1 MNTHNIKNEKESR
14 QLEML
19 SLELVADKL
28 DYNLFIKNKELTN
41 ATNDGGYD
49 AIIEISISEDVDIK
63 HEILIESKLRRTV
76 KTLAFDDCAK
86 ILIIAFNRAVH
97 TVFIVT
103 NISFAPQS
111 IEQMDI
117 FARKI
122 NLDIRRIDG
131 SDLHKYIQQNIEKI
145 SLKYSNSFLELIKR
159 CHYDIAPK
167 SDKDST
173 EHEERNLIVQSAT
186 KKTPRIDDVF
196 YITGLKEKCEICSQN
211 IMLRQGAL
219 VIGNAGVGK
228 SVFINCVFEKL
239 KEYGY
244 YPTAFDLQE
253 YETPRLLFIALI
265 QSLWGCNISSVCKE
279 NFKEDFRK
287 IVMGYA
293 SEVIDD
299 DSFSALLCA
308 FSPSS
313 LKDINVSS
321 EYFYLLARY
330 LQTILL
336 PYQNDNKIVWAF
348 QNLNKAKPET
358 IHFLETVVIK
368 LNNII
373 GIILELRPD
382 TTYDNNTFENPE
394 KFKAFY
400 EIFPNPFI
408 IKLAPFNKLD
418 AVTFLKCKLPTNCPQ
433 NVILDIV
440 EYIGTNPLDLSTVA
454 KFLCS
459 SSESGQLSLESL
471 DKKRLN
477 NYFETYRDSLYPS
490 LLGSIKYWKQDKDFA
505 MAFALTGLMNGKL
518 PLPLLESIFSDRT
531 EYICQKLDSLGLYDY
546 DFEGYHITHNC
557 LYDTMRDDTS
567 PRMEYR
573 LANHILDFIAKS
585 NSSFVLP
592 IEKKWELTVLA
603 LRYDEA
609 IETWTE
615 LKDMLYSQKQYWAL
629 LQFKEAILTCFERS
643 HYSDNEKMRMLI
655 LDDLAR
661 AYISIHIVGRTSGF
675 ENILDKYKEVI
686 GLLEEDSIHYRC
698 SYLFYKWTNAF
709 YSGRIEDSYEIITEA
724 MHLIECNAVEQSLCA
739 EIWWAYALSHKRKT
753 NIDTAI
759 DDYRKACELFPEQ
772 PLPQIGLTLH
782 KAHKFLRINPQKTYI
797 MCADLLKKLSR
808 CNCSYHETLQVEIDM
823 TMALFYEK
831 KYNEALIF
839 GKECLA
845 KARSF
850 NASYQIGRLYNI
862 LGSCF
867 YVAGEKN
874 IAANYYKEAKLEW
887 CESGN
892 SIFSWRAEFNASHTT
907 NEKGKNN
914 MLHDLLRHGIS
925 NLLERLDELTIENA
939 EIVAVLYAYRT
950 LTHAKEVLNDIAV
963 NKVVEHPRFKVYL
976 QMDQNNFDMLLDNYN
991 YMHNGALIILG

>member
-1 MNTHNIKNEKESR
+1 
-14 QLEML
+14 
-19 SLELVADKL
+19 V
-28 DYNLFIKNKELTN
+28 
-41 ATNDGGYD
+41 
-49 AIIEISISEDVDIK
+49 
-63 HEILIESKLRRTV
+63 RTV
-76 KTLAFDDCAK
+76 F
-86 ILIIAFNRAVH
+86 V
-97 TVFIVT
+97 VT
-103 NISFAPQS
+103 NIAFAPQS

-131 SDLHKYIQQNIEKI
+131 SDLHRYIQQNIEKM
-145 SLKYSNSFLELIKR
+145 SFKYSKSFLELIER
-159 CHYDIAPK
+159 FYYDIAPK
-167 SDKDST
+167 PKEDST
-173 EHEERNLIVQSAT
+173 EHKEQNILVQTAT
-186 KKTPRIDDVF
+186 KKTPHIDVF
-196 YITGLKEKCEICSQN
+196 YISGLKEKCEICSQSV
-211 IMLRQGAL
+211 MHKQGAL

-228 SVFINCVFEKL
+228 SVFVNCVFEKL
-239 KEYGY
+239 KECGY

-253 YETPRLLFIALI
+253 YETPRLLFLALI
-265 QSLWGCNISSVCKE
+265 QSLWGCNISSICKE
-279 NFKEDFRK
+279 NFKEGFRK
-287 IVMGYA
+287 IVMGCA

-313 LKDINVSS
+313 LKDVHVSS
-321 EYFYLLARY
+321 EYYYLLARY
-330 LQTILL
+330 LETILL
-336 PYQNDNKIVWAF
+336 PYQTDNKIVWAF

-382 TTYDNNTFENPE
+382 TTLDNSIFENPE
-394 KFKAFY
+394 NFKAFY

-408 IKLAPFNKLD
+408 IKLAPFNKED
-418 AVTFLKCKLPTNCPQ
+418 AVSFIKCRLPIDCPE

-440 EYIGTNPLDLSTVA
+440 EYIGTNPLDLSTAA

-490 LLGSIKYWKQDKDFA
+490 LLGSIKYWEQDKDIA

-518 PLPLLESIFSDRT
+518 PLPLLESIFDDRT
-531 EYICQKLDSLGLYDY
+531 EFICQKLDRLGLYDY
-546 DFEGYHITHNC
+546 DFDGYRITHNC
-557 LYDTMRDDTS
+557 LYDIMRDDIS

-585 NSSFVLP
+585 DSSFVLP

-615 LKDMLYSQKQYWAL
+615 LKDMLHSQKQYWAL
-629 LQFKEAILTCFERS
+629 LQVKEAILTCFEHS
-643 HYSDNEKMRMLI
+643 HYSDNEKLHMEI

-661 AYISIHIVGRTSGF
+661 AYISIRIVGKASGF
-675 ENILDKYKEVI
+675 ENLLDKYEENI
-686 GLLEEDSIHYRC
+686 GLLGEDSLHYRC

-709 YSGRIEDSYEIITEA
+709 YSGRIEDSYVIITEA
-724 MHLIECNAVEQSLCA
+724 MHLIECNTVEQKLCA

-772 PLPQIGLTLH
+772 LLPQIGLTLH
-782 KAHKFLRINPQKTYI
+782 KAHKFLRIKPQKTYS
-797 MCADLLKKLSR
+797 MCADLLEKLSGS
-808 CNCSYHETLQVEIDM
+808 NCSYHEILQVEIDM

-862 LGSCF
+862 LGSCY
-867 YVAGEKN
+867 YVAGDKN
-874 IAANYYKEAKLEW
+874 MAATYYKEAKLEW

-892 SIFSWRAEFNASHTT
+892 SLFSWRAEFNASHTA
-907 NEKGKNN
+907 NQKEKYNL
-914 MLHDLLRHGIS
+914 LHDLLRHGIP

-939 EIVAVLYAYRT
+939 EIAAVLYAYRT
-950 LTHAKEVLNDIAV
+950 LTHAREILNDIAV
-963 NKVVEHPRFKVYL
+963 NKVVEHPRFKTYL
-976 QMDQNNFDMLLDNYN
+976 QMDQNDFDALLDKYN